1 MSTHNI
7 CFYGELSKIICK
19 LSSDTLICC
28 TAYYRMFSFVSVISL
43 KGVPYRSGPIRI
55 RVKNGSWITTKTEWS
70 SFVNPWT
77 KRLEFIIGKHTI
89 VK

>member
-1 MSTHNI
+1 MACGLH
-7 CFYGELSKIICK
+7 CFFLAVLIEKQYIYTFYLK
-19 LSSDTLICC
+19 LFLFI
-28 TAYYRMFSFVSVISL
+28 SVIAL

-55 RVKNGSWITTKTEWS
+55 RAKNGAWVTTKTEWS

-77 KRLEFIIGKHTI
+77 KRLEFIIGKHTV

>member
-1 MSTHNI
+1 MPDLVGNPDSWFSHAKAQILPRCVHNNNYV
-7 CFYGELSKIICK
+7 C
-19 LSSDTLICC
+19 LI
-28 TAYYRMFSFVSVISL
+28 TVISL

-55 RVKNGSWITTKTEWS
+55 RAKNGSWVTTKTEWS

-77 KRLEFIIGKHTI
+77 KRLEFIIGKHTV